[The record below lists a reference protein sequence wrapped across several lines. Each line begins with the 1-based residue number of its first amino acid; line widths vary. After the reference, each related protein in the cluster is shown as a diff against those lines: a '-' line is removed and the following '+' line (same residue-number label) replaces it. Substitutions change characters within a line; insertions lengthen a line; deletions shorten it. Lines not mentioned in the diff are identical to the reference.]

1 MKRPFARPGL
11 SPYDAYRQPSAPPRS
26 GAARVTWLGVST
38 LLVDDGATA
47 LMIDG
52 FFTRPGLLR
61 VLTAK
66 IAPRTRTVAEC
77 LRRAGVSR
85 LAAVICAH
93 SHYDHALDAPAVCA
107 QTGALL
113 VGSASTANI
122 GRGQGLPEDRIL
134 VPETNSPLAFGTF
147 TATLIESV
155 HSHGDRFPG
164 RVDAPLVPPARPS
177 SWATGSCY
185 SILVETGGGAHSL
198 LIHASANYVPGA
210 LRGQHADVV
219 YLGVGELGKA
229 TAAFRDAYWNEVV
242 VTTGARRVVPVHWDD
257 FFRSL
262 DRPVRPLRYF
272 ADDFGATM
280 RFLLDRAAADG
291 VEVAIPVPWRP
302 ADPFAGFCEGSP

>member
-1 MKRPFARPGL
+1 MKRPFARPSL
-11 SPYDAYRQPSAPPRS
+11 SAYDALRQPAAPPPA
-26 GAARVTWLGVST
+26 GETRVTWLGVST
-38 LLVDDGATA
+38 LLVDDGVTP

-52 FFTRPGLLR
+52 FLTRPGLLR

-66 IAPRTRTVAEC
+66 IAPRPRTIAEC

-107 QTGALL
+107 QTGAAL
-113 VGSASTANI
+113 VGSQSTANI

-134 VPETNSPLAFGTF
+134 VPGTNIPLTFGTF

-164 RVDAPLVPPARPS
+164 TVDAPLVPPARPS

-185 SILVETGGGAHSL
+185 SILIGSGDRSL
-198 LIHASANYVPGA
+198 LVHASANYVPGA
-210 LRGQHADVV
+210 LRGHHADVV

-229 TAAFRDAYWNEVV
+229 TDAFRDAYWEEIV

-257 FFRSL
+257 FFRPL
-262 DRPVRPLRYF
+262 GRPVRPLRYF

-291 VEVAIPVPWRP
+291 VDVAIPVLWQS
-302 ADPFAGFCEGSP
+302 ADPFAGL